1 MRGLRDVPRAVWL
14 LAAGNFVNMAVSVTF
29 AYLFLYLTGPRGLDP
44 GQAGLLAGAGGVGLL
59 AGNLTGGWF
68 GDRFGHRPA
77 LLASAVTGGLLLAA
91 VPLLPTPALYAALPL
106 AQYAAGAQR
115 AASSALVAVIV
126 PEGARRQAF
135 AVTRAAANGGFT
147 VGPLL
152 GALVATRLSY
162 DWLYVADGLGSV
174 ALACWTARVV
184 PARRDPAHGGAAQ
197 GAPRG
202 EARGGKARRGEAR
215 GGEALWPALRAR
227 PAVLVLLGAIV
238 VVDVVYRQQYTTFPV
253 YLADHGLDTG
263 VYGSL
268 LAVNGGVLLCLELPA
283 ALALR
288 RRSPLPVVGAGLL
301 LVAAG
306 YGALL
311 TGVGVVTAVA
321 MMTLLTLG
329 ELLYKTTATAYVADR
344 APGHAMGRFQS
355 LYAGASITG
364 VVLAAP
370 LGGALYG
377 AAPDLLWPLCT
388 AAAAAAGCAVLA
400 GGRLEGGRVRGK
412 AEAETAATAAAAAI
426 AGPAATAGPAG
437 PSGAAVS
444 AGPSG
449 SAAPSAPAGPAST
462 AAPAGPAGPAMPAA
476 PAGPAV
482 PAVSPGPAAPTPPG
496 VPTTPAVPGAG
507 RRRAPLV

>member
-1 MRGLRDVPRAVWL
+1 MRGLRDVPRTVWL
-14 LAAGNFVNMAVSVTF
+14 LACGTFVNMAVSVTF
-29 AYLFLYLTGPRGLDP
+29 AYLFLYLTGPRGLGP

-59 AGNLTGGWF
+59 AGNFTGGWF

-77 LLASAVTGGLLLAA
+77 LLASAATGGLLLAA
-91 VPLLPTPALYAALPL
+91 VPVLPTSALYAALPL
-106 AQYAAGAQR
+106 AQYAAGVQR

-135 AVTRAAANGGFT
+135 AVMRAAGNGGFT

-174 ALACWTARVV
+174 GLACWTARVIPKGV
-184 PARRDPAHGGAAQ
+184 SVRGRAGAATRKAAA
-197 GAPRG
+197 GEGRG
-202 EARGGKARRGEAR
+202 VTEAAGE
-215 GGEALWPALRAR
+215 GLWAALRAR
-227 PAVLVLLGAIV
+227 PAVLVLLGAIM

-253 YLADHGLDTG
+253 HLADHGLDTG

-288 RRSPLPVVGAGLL
+288 RRSPLPVVATGLL

-311 TGVGVVTAVA
+311 AGTGTGTAVV
-321 MMTLLTLG
+321 MMVLLTLG
-329 ELLYKTTATAYVADR
+329 ELLYKTPATAYVADR
-344 APGHAMGRFQS
+344 APAHLQGRFQS

-370 LGGALYG
+370 LGGALYQ
-377 AAPDLLWPLCT
+377 AAPGWLWPLCAS
-388 AAAAAAGCAVLA
+388 AAAVAACAVAA
-400 GGRLEGGRVRGK
+400 GGRLERVRVG
-412 AEAETAATAAAAAI
+412 EARRVRAREAAA
-426 AGPAATAGPAG
+426 
-437 PSGAAVS
+437 GAPV
-444 AGPSG
+444 
-449 SAAPSAPAGPAST
+449 
-462 AAPAGPAGPAMPAA
+462 
-476 PAGPAV
+476 
-482 PAVSPGPAAPTPPG
+482 
-496 VPTTPAVPGAG
+496 GAG
-507 RRRAPLV
+507 RRRGPLL

>member
-59 AGNLTGGWF
+59 VGNLTGGWF

-202 EARGGKARRGEAR
+202 EARGGKARGGKARGGEAR
-215 GGEALWPALRAR
+215 RGEALWPALRAR

-238 VVDVVYRQQYTTFPV
+238 VVDVVYRQQYTIFPV

-321 MMTLLTLG
+321 MMTLLTFG

-412 AEAETAATAAAAAI
+412 AEAETAATAEEAAAAL
-426 AGPAATAGPAG
+426 AGPR
-437 PSGAAVS
+437 GA
-444 AGPSG
+444 
-449 SAAPSAPAGPAST
+449 AAPSAPAAP
-462 AAPAGPAGPAMPAA
+462 AAPAT

-482 PAVSPGPAAPTPPG
+482 PDVSPGPAAPTPPG
-496 VPTTPAVPGAG
+496 VPTAPAVPGAG